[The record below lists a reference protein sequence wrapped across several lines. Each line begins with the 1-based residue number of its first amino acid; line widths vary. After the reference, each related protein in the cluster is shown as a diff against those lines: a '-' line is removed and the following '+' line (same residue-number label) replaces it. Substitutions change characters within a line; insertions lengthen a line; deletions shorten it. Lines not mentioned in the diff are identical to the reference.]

1 MPSETSSAPRW
12 RWVAGSE
19 PGTSTGRWLRTWP
32 VSRSTPNRTCRTPAL
47 GVVTAVGVAG
57 GAAAVGVGLGVAVA
71 EADSAAVRPWVV
83 ATANTWPVAAS

>member
-1 MPSETSSAPRW
+1 
-12 RWVAGSE
+12 
-19 PGTSTGRWLRTWP
+19 
-32 VSRSTPNRTCRTPAL
+32 
-47 GVVTAVGVAG
+47 VTAVGVAG